1 VWTQLRDL
9 TSGLGEA
16 MGIPPE
22 IEQLPPQPG
31 DVKRTYADIAKAKRL
46 LDWAPETPIDEGLER
61 FADWVTDYY
70 ADRPVLE
77 V

>member
-1 VWTQLRDL
+1 VLHLGRKALLRCEPTHP
-9 TSGLGEA
+9 TSTSSTDGCRYRG
-16 MGIPPE
+16 
-22 IEQLPPQPG
+22 
-31 DVKRTYADIAKAKRL
+31 ADIAKAKRL